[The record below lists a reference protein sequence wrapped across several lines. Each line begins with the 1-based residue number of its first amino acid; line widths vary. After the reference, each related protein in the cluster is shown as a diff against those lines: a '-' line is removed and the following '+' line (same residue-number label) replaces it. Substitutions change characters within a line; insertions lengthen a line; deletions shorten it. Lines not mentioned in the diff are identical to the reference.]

1 MPVVKKESHG
11 KNTKDG
17 RKKTIILQT
26 KKIKLLENQ
35 PSEPLEPTVEPI
47 VVQTSLLVPLLMPI
61 PSDFVFSGL
70 LPTKKANHPPSHKE

>member
-47 VVQTSLLVPLLMPI
+47 VVQTSLLMPI